1 MPREQIELYQDKYM
15 PIAKLTHPSTHLPIL
30 ASHQRAIYSILS
42 EIAFCVA
49 TFSSI
54 ARRGVAS
61 KIDIIVAK
69 VENPKTYTIFIEGYF
84 SEYSRECNTWSASPG
99 VQALGCKPPTKQ
111 RGDRLVLTAQVEL
124 VLTALRRE
132 PKLWGHL
139 RT

>member
-61 KIDIIVAK
+61 QIDIIVAK

-84 SEYSRECNTWSASPG
+84 SENIHANVILGR
-99 VQALGCKPPTKQ
+99 QALGCKPWGASHPRSREETDWFSQ
-111 RGDRLVLTAQVEL
+111 RR
-124 VLTALRRE
+124 
-132 PKLWGHL
+132 
-139 RT
+139 